1 MKQVNMHD
9 AKTNLS
15 RYIAELEPGDTLV
28 ICNRNEPVAEIRPIV
43 KNTPKRRVGV
53 AKGQI
58 KLTPEFWEPLPE
70 DMLKAFSGE

>member
-28 ICNRNEPVAEIRPIV
+28 LCNRNEPVAEIRPITR
-43 KNTPKRRVGV
+43 KKMKRRIGV

-58 KLTPEFWEPLPE
+58 HIPPSFFDPLPE
-70 DMLKAFSGE
+70 DMLKAFNGE